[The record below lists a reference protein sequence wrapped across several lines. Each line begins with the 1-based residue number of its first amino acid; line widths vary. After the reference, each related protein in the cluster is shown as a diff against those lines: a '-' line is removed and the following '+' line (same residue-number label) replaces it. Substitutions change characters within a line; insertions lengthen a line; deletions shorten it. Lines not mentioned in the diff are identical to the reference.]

1 MQDKATTA
9 KPRDPRATNSLTH
22 GLTGRIYHL
31 TPEDATAY
39 ELHVR
44 GYHES
49 LTPCG
54 PIETDLVQAI
64 ADDRWRLKRAATLES
79 ALFLVG
85 RGADPDVIT
94 LADAWMKKGS
104 DIALISLYE
113 SRIQRRAERNMQQ
126 LRQVQAERKAIERQF
141 VEEAARL
148 AELAESKGE
157 AYDPV
162 EDFSIQNYPAN
173 FAFSNRDLLRHRR
186 LAEAQKHQ
194 AVLKQPLK
202 MAA

>member
-1 MQDKATTA
+1 MSATATNS
-9 KPRDPRATNSLTH
+9 RDPRALNSMTH

-31 TPEDATAY
+31 TPEDAAAY
-39 ELHVR
+39 EAHVR

-49 LTPCG
+49 LAPSG
-54 PIETDLVQAI
+54 PVETDLVQAI

-79 ALFLVG
+79 AIFLVESD
-85 RGADPDVIT
+85 GAGNVVT
-94 LADAWMKKGS
+94 LAEAWVRKGR

-113 SRIQRRAERNMQQ
+113 SRIQRRAERNLQQ
-126 LRQVQAERKAIERQF
+126 LREVQAERKAIERQF

-148 AELAESKGE
+148 AELAESQGE

-162 EDFSIQNYPAN
+162 EDFAVRSYPAH
-173 FAFSNRDLLRHRR
+173 FAFSSKDLSRHRR
-186 LAEAQKHQ
+186 LSEARKHLAASQK
-194 AVLKQPLK
+194 PLK